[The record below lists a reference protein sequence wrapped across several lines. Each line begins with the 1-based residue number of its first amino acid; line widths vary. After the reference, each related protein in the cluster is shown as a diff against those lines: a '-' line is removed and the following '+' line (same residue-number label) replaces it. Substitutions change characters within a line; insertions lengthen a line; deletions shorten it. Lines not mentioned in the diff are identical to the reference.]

1 MLWLIIGYMY
11 MYIHRPFEVWPS
23 LGDLRIELIYMI
35 LMCGYWLAAARKQWT
50 SNPLHKAF
58 FAFFFAA
65 LLCWALSPWPDHGA
79 LAMDRYYKL
88 LVFYLIL
95 VTSVRDEED
104 LRRVLIAYLAVMT
117 FYMMHSLWSF
127 RGGRHHFRMG
137 IVRLVGVDTSH
148 GDPNAF
154 GACVLNSLVFVVPL
168 WHSVRQQWERVAL
181 ASYAMLGVLC
191 IGLTGSRTSFA
202 GLVLLIAL
210 VCAASKR
217 RWSMAF
223 LAVVLAPVAFM
234 ALPPSLQTR
243 FETIIN
249 PAAGPANAQT
259 SAEDRIEGLRVG
271 AELLQRFPLSGCGP
285 GAWIPASRRLLEAHS
300 LYGQVMGEMGVLGI
314 ATFAFVLLA
323 YWYNVRR
330 IARVYREHPEWKL
343 DFLAY
348 VGQASGFVL
357 ILLLFEGIAG
367 HNLFRFSWLWFGAFL
382 TIARHCVE
390 ARAVGLAPVRQ
401 TVIRQAPAFPP
412 NAWGSYAR

>member
-1 MLWLIIGYMY
+1 MPIIGTYL
-11 MYIHRPFEVWPS
+11 YIHRPFEVWPS

-58 FAFFFAA
+58 FGFFFAA

-148 GDPNAF
+148 GDQTLWGLRAEF
-154 GACVLNSLVFVVPL
+154 ACFVPL
-168 WHSVRQQWERVAL
+168 WHPSGSNGCVASPPMPCWR
-181 ASYAMLGVLC
+181 AVHRAHGP
-191 IGLTGSRTSFA
+191 RTSFA

-210 VCAASKR
+210 VAPRANAAGRWHSWLWCAR
-217 RWSMAF
+217 RWRHGIA
-223 LAVVLAPVAFM
+223 AIAK
-234 ALPPSLQTR
+234 R

-249 PAAGPANAQT
+249 PAAGPANADV
-259 SAEDRIEGLRVG
+259 AEDRSRFASGPSF
-271 AELLQRFPLSGCGP
+271 QRFRC
-285 GAWIPASRRLLEAHS
+285 PAA
-300 LYGQVMGEMGVLGI
+300 
-314 ATFAFVLLA
+314 A
-323 YWYNVRR
+323 
-330 IARVYREHPEWKL
+330 
-343 DFLAY
+343 
-348 VGQASGFVL
+348 
-357 ILLLFEGIAG
+357 
-367 HNLFRFSWLWFGAFL
+367 
-382 TIARHCVE
+382 
-390 ARAVGLAPVRQ
+390 
-401 TVIRQAPAFPP
+401 
-412 NAWGSYAR
+412 